1 MVTYQD
7 LLAKGNSDKERIDFV
22 YSLIYSHKNSD
33 QYEEAVIADEYARQ
47 KNRTIMWYSKMLYTL
62 TGEAVPDNFSAN
74 YKLCSNFFYKFVTQ
88 ENQYLLGNGVS
99 WKNEATAKK
108 LGDNFDT
115 QLQKAG
121 HEALVAG
128 VSFGFWNYDH
138 MEVFNLREFVPLY
151 DEENGALMAGVR
163 FWQIDSSKPVRAT
176 LYEPD
181 GYTEYIWN
189 KRELKDGQL
198 KADHEGRI
206 LHAKRAYKLKVRVS
220 EADGAEIYDGENYPS
235 FPIVPLYANQ
245 YKQSELVGLRSE
257 IDAYDLIRSGFA
269 NDLDDASQIYWT
281 IQNAGGMDDVDLVK
295 FVERMKTV
303 KAAVVDDDGARAESH
318 TMEVP
323 YASREALLT
332 RLRADMYED
341 AMALDT
347 REIAGGAVT
356 ATQIQAEYE
365 PLNNKVDMYEYQVLE
380 FLKGILA
387 IVGIEDDPTFT
398 RSQIV
403 NKAEDLGLLIQ
414 SAQFLS
420 QDYVTEKILTMFGD
434 ADRIEE
440 IKKSQEEEAIANMP
454 VGMEGMLNGSGAQG
468 DGSEAE
474 ESGEEDIQ

>member
-47 KNRTIMWYSKMLYTL
+47 KNRTIMWYTKMLYTM

-88 ENQYLLGNGVS
+88 ENQYLLGNGVT
-99 WKNEATAKK
+99 WKNEATAGK
-108 LGDNFDT
+108 LGEDFDIK
-115 QLQKAG
+115 LQKAG

-163 FWQIDSSKPVRAT
+163 FWQIDSSKPMRAT

-189 KRELKDGQL
+189 KRELQDGQL
-198 KADHEGRI
+198 KTDNEGII
-206 LHAKRAYKLKVRVS
+206 LHAKRAYKLKVRTS
-220 EADGAEIYDGENYPS
+220 EADGTEIYDGENYPS

-318 TMEVP
+318 TIDVP
-323 YASREALLT
+323 YASREALLS
-332 RLRADMYED
+332 RLRSDMYEN

-365 PLNNKVDMYEYQVLE
+365 PLNNKVDMYEYQVIE
-380 FLKGILA
+380 FLQGILFVA
-387 IVGIEDDPTFT
+387 GIEDDPTFT
-398 RSQIV
+398 RSQII
-403 NKAEDLGLLIQ
+403 NKSEDLGLLIQ

-454 VGMEGMLNGSGAQG
+454 VGGMLDGLGTQG
-468 DGSEAE
+468 DGAASEE
-474 ESGEEDIQ
+474 DGEEDLT